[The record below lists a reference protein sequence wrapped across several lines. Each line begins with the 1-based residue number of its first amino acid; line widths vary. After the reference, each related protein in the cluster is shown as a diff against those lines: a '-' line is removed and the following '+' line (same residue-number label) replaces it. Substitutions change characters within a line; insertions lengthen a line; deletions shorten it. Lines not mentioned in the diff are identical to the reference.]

1 MEPTNIAAHVD
12 MSFWNLFWQA
22 GFLVKIIMLGLLA
35 ASVVVW
41 AVWYS
46 KGKQYKQLHRQ
57 ADDFEDIFWSG
68 SHTLESFVR
77 QVNPRQGDHPLATLF
92 VVGNEEW
99 NAASET
105 EKTNGAALQRVRRM
119 MDATAR
125 RELEALEAWLPFLA
139 TLGSTGPF
147 VGLLGTVWGIM
158 TSFQSIGAS
167 KNTSLAVVAP
177 GIAEAL
183 FATAIGLFAAIP
195 SVVAYNRLS
204 GNIGRYATRL
214 ENFIDEFLSV
224 LERQTPRVAANS
236 AKPRR

>member
-1 MEPTNIAAHVD
+1 MEPTAVAASVD
-12 MSFWNLFWQA
+12 MTFWGLFLQA
-22 GFLVKIIMLGLLA
+22 GIFVKLIMLGLFA
-35 ASVVVW
+35 ASVTVW
-41 AVWYS
+41 AVWFS
-46 KGKQYKQLHRQ
+46 KGKQFKALHRK

-77 QVNPRQGDHPLATLF
+77 QVNPQQGDHPLASVF
-92 VVGNEEW
+92 VVGLEEW
-99 NAASET
+99 NAANDEERRDGT
-105 EKTNGAALQRVRRM
+105 ALQRVRRM

-139 TLGSTGPF
+139 TTGSVGPF

-158 TSFQSIGAS
+158 TSFQHIGAS

-195 SVVAYNRLS
+195 AVVAYNRLTGS
-204 GNIGRYATRL
+204 MGRYAARVET
-214 ENFIDEFLSV
+214 FIDEFLTV
-224 LERQTPRVAANS
+224 LERQSTRKTTA
-236 AKPRR
+236 RR